1 MLLAAALST
10 GCVGNIGSG
19 DEDSIL
25 GPGGPG
31 GPGGTGQ
38 VDAAT
43 SGLRRMTPDQYQ
55 NTLRDLVGDPGLQ
68 LALDLDESEVITQLA
83 VDKLRGA
90 AAQVVERRDQWTVQ
104 PFPCDTSGADDAKCV
119 EDFIRSFGRR
129 AFRHTLADEEVQR
142 LQAVFAAAREK
153 QSFDGALMVT
163 LEVILQSP
171 DVYYFLE
178 LGRDP
183 GPGLASGVRPLT
195 GWERA
200 TRLSYFLWNTL
211 PDDEL
216 LDAAESGALDS
227 TEGVSAQA
235 ARLARDD
242 RARGTFKTFF
252 SDWLELDGTK
262 KHPSLVT
269 AGKDAELY
277 PNDAPELREA
287 MRIETEALVEKVVF
301 EGDGRFE
308 TLLTTTEAYVN
319 GPLAQ
324 LYGVD
329 GPSGDA
335 FEWVNLPA
343 SERAG
348 LLTRAA
354 FLTVFA
360 GVEVKSP
367 IRRGAHVLKEMLCVE
382 LGPPP
387 PNASDVP
394 VKGGAVDEDGG
405 VVNKTIREDVVAKTS
420 SNDCQGCHSIINPV
434 GFTFENYDAIG
445 QWIDTEEGEGEDG
458 PYSLPIDASGALPDD
473 SGTVTVDGAVE
484 LSSAIAKSP
493 TAQSCLTKRFFESA
507 LRRLPIDGDLASL
520 EGATA
525 ITQSGGTL
533 TDLMVGLATS
543 NAFLHARLPEDY
555 Q

>member
-1 MLLAAALST
+1 MG

-19 DEDSIL
+19 DEDSL
-25 GPGGPG
+25 GGPGGPG
-31 GPGGTGQ
+31 GPGGANGPA
-38 VDAAT
+38 DAAT
-43 SGLRRMTPDQYQ
+43 SGLRRMTPEQYQ
-55 NTLRDLVGDPGLQ
+55 NTLRDLVGDPELV
-68 LALDLDESEVITQLA
+68 LDLDIDEGPVITQLA

-90 AAQVVERRDQWTVQ
+90 AAQVVSRRDQWTVQ
-104 PFPCDTSGADDAKCV
+104 PFPCDTSAADDAPCV
-119 EDFIRSFGRR
+119 DAFIRTFGRR
-129 AFRHTLADEEVQR
+129 AFRHTLADEEVTR
-142 LQAVFAAAREK
+142 LQGVFTKAREK
-153 QSFDGALMVT
+153 QSFGDALLVT

-216 LDAAESGALDS
+216 LDAAESGALD
-227 TEGVSAQA
+227 TVEGMQAQA
-235 ARLARDD
+235 DRLARDD
-242 RARGTFKTFF
+242 RARGMFRSFF
-252 SDWLELDGTK
+252 SEWLELDGTK

-269 AGKDAELY
+269 VDKDAALY
-277 PNDAPELREA
+277 PDDSPALRDA
-287 MRIETEALVEKVVF
+287 MRIETEALVDRVLF

-308 TLLTTTEAYVN
+308 TLLTSTEAYVN
-319 GPLAQ
+319 APLAA

-335 FEWVNLPA
+335 FAWVNLPA
-343 SERAG
+343 DERAG

-367 IRRGAHVLKEMLCVE
+367 IRRGAHILKETMCVE

-394 VKGGAVDEDGG
+394 VKGGAVDENGD

-420 SNDCQGCHSIINPV
+420 SNVCNGCHSIINPV
-434 GFTFENYDAIG
+434 GFTFEHYDALG
-445 QWIDTEEGEGEDG
+445 QWIDTEDGEGESG
-458 PYSLPIDASGALPDD
+458 AYSLPIDASGGLPD
-473 SGTVTVDGAVE
+473 GGGQVAVDGAVE
-484 LSSAIAKSP
+484 LSKALAESG
-493 TAQSCLTKRFFESA
+493 TAQACLTKRFFESA
-507 LRRLPIDGDLASL
+507 LRRLPIDGDLASVD
-520 EGATA
+520 GATA
-525 ITQSGGTL
+525 VTQSGGTI
-533 TDLMVGLATS
+533 TDLMVALATS